1 MKRGKQM
8 KELLLFQQ
16 PFYKGAIKALKQ
28 GEEHLKK
35 RSKDNYLK
43 RSIILEEAE
52 TICNQIETSF
62 KEGIDSLSKDLEDK
76 NRAIIN
82 EYKHKVPTYT
92 SGTQELLRRQ
102 DFEMRVKYMDAGEI
116 KALIGNKNSQGEAS
130 LSEYDIN
137 VIRSIVSERKD
148 LTAEK
153 DSIIN
158 ELRLLQINNNIG
170 EEWKNDE
177 AYQENQNLIIEIMQT
192 QNYLRVPDETGEYA
206 PKSVKN
212 TLMPIARAYKEN

>member
-1 MKRGKQM
+1 M
-8 KELLLFQQ
+8 KELSLFQQ

-35 RSKDNYLK
+35 RLKDNYLK

-62 KEGIDSLSKDLEDK
+62 KEGMASLSKDLEDK

-82 EYKHKVPTYT
+82 EYKNKVPTYT

-116 KALIGNKNSQGEAS
+116 KALIGDKNSKGEAS

-192 QNYLRVPDETGEYA
+192 QNYLWVPDETGEYA

>member
-1 MKRGKQM
+1 
-8 KELLLFQQ
+8 
-16 PFYKGAIKALKQ
+16 
-28 GEEHLKK
+28 
-35 RSKDNYLK
+35 
-43 RSIILEEAE
+43 
-52 TICNQIETSF
+52 
-62 KEGIDSLSKDLEDK
+62 
-76 NRAIIN
+76 
-82 EYKHKVPTYT
+82 
-92 SGTQELLRRQ
+92 
-102 DFEMRVKYMDAGEI
+102 MDAGEI